1 MSIVLWEALKDK
13 DTPLWAK
20 TTIMSALAYF
30 IWPFDAIPDFILVTG
45 YSDDLAVLVAA
56 MGSVAMHVKKDH
68 RRKAKKI
75 IKRWFGSDEDSF
87 GALVPSG

>member
-1 MSIVLWEALKDK
+1 M
-13 DTPLWAK
+13 
-20 TTIMSALAYF
+20 
-30 IWPFDAIPDFILVTG
+30 IPVVG
-45 YSDDLAVLVAA
+45 YSDDLGVLIAA